1 MKRFFKIF
9 FMVYVGSALFVA
21 APFLTITVAILWAY
35 GERRAR
41 KAKALYQMMTAPPR
55 SGSERWDRTITKAAP

>member
-9 FMVYVGSALFVA
+9 LAVYIGSALFVA
-21 APFLTITVAILWAY
+21 APFLTITVAILWIY
-35 GERRAR
+35 FERRAR

-55 SGSERWDRTITKAAP
+55 SGSEQWDRTITKTDS

>member
-9 FMVYVGSALFVA
+9 FMVYIGSALFVA

-35 GERRAR
+35 FERRAR
-41 KAKALYQMMTAPPR
+41 KAKTLYQAMTAPPR
-55 SGSERWDRTITKAAP
+55 SGSELWDRTVTKAAS

>member
-9 FMVYVGSALFVA
+9 LIVYIGSALFVA

-35 GERRAR
+35 GKRRAR
-41 KAKALYQMMTAPPR
+41 KSKSLYQTMTAPPR
-55 SGSERWDRTITKAAP
+55 SGSERWDRTVTKAAS